1 MKKNISVILLIIMVV
16 SILPFLLSN
25 FGLDLTTEIYIMAI
39 FAMSLGLLMGYAG
52 MVSLGHA
59 AFFAI
64 GTYTVAILGQFID
77 NLYIL
82 IFAAIIIAGLLAL
95 LTGALFIRTSNF
107 YFLMITL
114 AFGQLIYALAW
125 QLEGW
130 TGGAD
135 GMRVSASLDFGF
147 GEIYNPLAIYF
158 IMGIAF
164 IFVYILLNLF
174 VNSPTGKITKG
185 IMENPSRMTA
195 LGYNVRAYKLLVYSL
210 AGAMAGFAGSLYGY
224 FNMFVSPDLSYWKF
238 SGEVMIMV
246 IFGGVGTLIG
256 PALGAG
262 LFIILQNFI
271 SSYTERWQLI
281 LGVIL
286 IVLVLLGKGGIIHWF
301 KYFKDKILT
310 KKETKKVVT
319 PTTEPE
325 KKKEVI
331 T

>member
-1 MKKNISVILLIIMVV
+1 MKKNILIILLLFLVV
-16 SILPFLLSN
+16 SILPLVLSS
-25 FGLDLTTEIYIMAI
+25 FGLDLTIEIYIMAI
-39 FAMSLGLLMGYAG
+39 FAMSLGLLMGYSG

-59 AFFAI
+59 AFFAT
-64 GTYTVAILGQFID
+64 GTYTVAILGQFVD

-82 IFAAIIIAGLLAL
+82 ILSAVLIAGLLAL

-125 QLEGW
+125 QLETW

-135 GMRVSASLDFGF
+135 GMRITASLDFGF
-147 GEIYNPLAIYF
+147 GEVTNPLTLYF

-164 IFVYILLNLF
+164 VLVYILLNLF
-174 VNSPTGKITKG
+174 VHSPAGKITKG
-185 IMENPSRMTA
+185 IMENQDRMSA
-195 LGYNVRAYKLLVYSL
+195 LGYNVRVYKLLVYAL
-210 AGAMAGFAGSLYGY
+210 AGALAGFAGSLYGY
-224 FNMFVSPDLSYWKF
+224 FNMFVSPDVSYWKF

-281 LGVIL
+281 LGAILVIL
-286 IVLVLLGKGGIIHWF
+286 VILGKGGLIHWLIYFRDKMF
-301 KYFKDKILT
+301 KIR
-310 KKETKKVVT
+310 ETKKVSA
-319 PTTEPE
+319 P
-325 KKKEVI
+325 KIADKKEEMS